1 MLQELLALR
10 VVYELK
16 GAKLKQLTET
26 VTYFIARDFPS
37 IYTYGWENVI
47 FIIKSSYELRSMLL
61 RGACKSATP
70 VVRM

>member
-10 VVYELK
+10 VVYEQK
-16 GAKLKQLTET
+16 GAKWKELTET

-47 FIIKSSYELRSMLL
+47 FIIKSSYELHSMLL